1 MGLLQ
6 SYRRIFN
13 TDYAKQYQDLINTL
27 SVSVNQGFDNLYQ
40 AMQNN
45 VNLTNNILC
54 TVASVPVTVDSTGN
68 PIPATAFAVTFTTK
82 MLGATVIAASGPN
95 GTYPTSA
102 PLISYTQNNK
112 NVTINNISGLQ
123 ANTQY
128 TLTIVAWGT

>member
-27 SVSVNQGFDNLYQ
+27 AVSINQGFDNLYQ
-40 AMQNN
+40 MANNN
-45 VNLTNNILC
+45 VSLTNNILC
-54 TVASVPVTVDSTGN
+54 TVASVPVTVNSSGT
-68 PIPATAFAVTFTTK
+68 PTTSTAFAISFTTK
-82 MLGATVIAASGPN
+82 MLGATVLNAVGPS
-95 GTYPTSA
+95 GTYPTSQ
-102 PLISYTQNNK
+102 PFISFTQNNQ
-112 NVTINNISGLQ
+112 NIVINNISGLQ